1 MIHTWR
7 VSTRLIVPRYQANQ
21 PAVGE
26 SLQFGSRLPE
36 QAKKYA
42 GIPVVVRK
50 LTDEMPMIRLSAQAP
65 SVPDQSREIVEL
77 VADVQVPAKEHSF
90 SEAVERYSPV
100 FGAVID
106 LLAFDM
112 AAVPEVAHVTM
123 IDISPPVSIGDE
135 RTAHSFSSPPFD
147 RYMRSREMLAIQ
159 GRLLG
164 ELPESIDLD
173 SKTSAALRWFVKAL
187 GTDVLHDQFIFLW
200 IALEILCGMTPSVS
214 VKQTYRARCGHE
226 IPECPECGTSTAKKV
241 EGSTK
246 KAFLATYGVP
256 TDKANELW
264 RMRQMM
270 HGAIH
275 FDSKRVEGLG
285 ELVPPL
291 RAVVA
296 TDLKNRLPSD
306 WPLVALQ
313 AGYIMHPA
321 VGIGGSRPVT
331 ADEISPLIP

>member
-7 VSTRLIVPRYQANQ
+7 VSTRLIVPKYQANE

-26 SLQFGSRLPE
+26 TLQFGSRMPE
-36 QAKKYA
+36 QARTYD
-42 GIPVVVRK
+42 GIPVAVRK
-50 LTDEMPMIRLSAQAP
+50 LPGEMPMMRVSDQAP

-77 VADVQVPAKEHSF
+77 VADVQVPAKERSF
-90 SEAVERYSPV
+90 TDAIGRYSPV

-106 LLAFDM
+106 RLAFDM
-112 AAVPEVAHVTM
+112 AAVPEVAGVEM
-123 IDISPPVSIGDE
+123 IDISPPVWVGDE
-135 RTAHSFSSPPFD
+135 RTVHRFSSPPFD
-147 RYMRSREMLAIQ
+147 RYMRSREMLSIQ
-159 GRLLG
+159 GRQLG

-200 IALEILCGMTPSVS
+200 IALEILCGMMPSVS
-214 VKQTYRARCGHE
+214 VEQTYRARCGHE

-246 KAFLATYGVP
+246 KAFLESYGVP
-256 TDKANELW
+256 SDKANELW

-270 HGAIH
+270 HGDVR

-296 TDLKNRLPSD
+296 SDLKKRLPSD

-321 VGIGGSRPVT
+321 VGFGGSRPVT
-331 ADEISPLIP
+331 ADEVRPLIP

>member
-7 VSTRLIVPRYQANQ
+7 VSTRLIVPKYRANE

-26 SLQFGSRLPE
+26 TLEFGSRLPV
-36 QAKKYA
+36 QARKYG
-42 GIPVVVRK
+42 GIPVAVRK
-50 LTDEMPMIRLSAQAP
+50 LPGETPKMYLSDQAP

-90 SEAVERYSPV
+90 TDAIERYSPV

-112 AAVPEVAHVTM
+112 AAVPEVAGVEM
-123 IDISPPVSIGDE
+123 VDISPPVSVGDE
-135 RTAHSFSSPPFD
+135 RTAHRFSSPPFD
-147 RYMRSREMLAIQ
+147 RYMRSQEMLSIE
-159 GRLLG
+159 GRQLG
-164 ELPESIDLD
+164 VLPESIDLD

-200 IALEILCGMTPSVS
+200 IALEILCGMTPSIS
-214 VKQTYRARCGHE
+214 VEQTYRARCGHE
-226 IPECPECGTSTAKKV
+226 IPECPECGKSTAKKV

-246 KAFLATYGVP
+246 KAFLQSYGVP
-256 TDKANELW
+256 TDKTDELW

-270 HGAIH
+270 HGAIS
-275 FDSKRVEGLG
+275 FDSKRVEGLSH
-285 ELVPPL
+285 LVPPL

-296 TDLKNRLPSD
+296 TDLKKRLSSD

-321 VGIGGSRPVT
+321 IAFGGSRPVT
-331 ADEISPLIP
+331 ADEISPLMA